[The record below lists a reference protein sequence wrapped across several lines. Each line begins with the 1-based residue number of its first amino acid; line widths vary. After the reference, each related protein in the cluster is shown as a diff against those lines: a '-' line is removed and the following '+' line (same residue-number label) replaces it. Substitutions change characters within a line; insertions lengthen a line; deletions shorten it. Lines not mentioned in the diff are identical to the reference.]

1 MADEMD
7 RAQQREAENLARHLA
22 RAVQRPMQPSAF
34 FCEACGEPIPLARR
48 KALHGVTLCVS
59 CKEIDEHQAK
69 TLPFPPC
76 ITSATVGREAVPA
89 RFLIK

>member
-34 FCEACGEPIPLARR
+34 FCEACGESIPLARR
-48 KALHGVTLCVS
+48 KALDGVTLCVS

-69 TLPFPPC
+69 HCRSPL
-76 ITSATVGREAVPA
+76 A
-89 RFLIK
+89 

>member
-48 KALHGVTLCVS
+48 KALDGVTLCVS

-69 TLPFPPC
+69 HCRSPC
-76 ITSATVGREAVPA
+76 ITPGTVGREAVPA